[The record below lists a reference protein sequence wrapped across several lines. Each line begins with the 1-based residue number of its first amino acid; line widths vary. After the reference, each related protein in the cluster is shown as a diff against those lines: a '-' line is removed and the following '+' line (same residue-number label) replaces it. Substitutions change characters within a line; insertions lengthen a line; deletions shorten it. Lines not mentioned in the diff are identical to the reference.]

1 MFFQVCTLPVVPPFK
16 FQDVSVVTG
25 AKKMSGQYSSS
36 NFAEKLVKQK
46 GSGYHVIIGVLVLII
61 GLAIG
66 MATSN
71 NLITYGTLVIGV
83 SLIISAFL
91 MIINQYERAVILRL
105 GKYQRQV
112 GPGIQTRLPF
122 ADNIL
127 VIDIREK
134 VSEFKAERMLTKDN
148 VPVTIDAILRY
159 KIIDERAKDAILNVE
174 NFNQMIQQ
182 VSQTTL
188 RNNIGS
194 SQFQDV
200 LSKREEI
207 NQHVKTII
215 SAEASSWGIEV
226 TGVEIRQVIIPQELE
241 SAMSMQAQAER
252 EKSARVTYGESE
264 ILVAKKFEEAARVY
278 ADNPV
283 AYALRQSNMLYESI
297 KVQGNTIVMIP
308 SESLNAMGFGNLGTT
323 IAYLESTKKA
333 VTQQKS
339 KDSQANQENGS
350 L

>member
-1 MFFQVCTLPVVPPFK
+1 
-16 FQDVSVVTG
+16 
-25 AKKMSGQYSSS
+25 MSSGYQPYD
-36 NFAEKLVKQK
+36 FAYKLVTQK
-46 GSGYHVIIGVLVLII
+46 GSGSHVIAGILILLIGISVGLYYQNDAILY
-61 GLAIG
+61 LAIAAG
-66 MATSN
+66 IA
-71 NLITYGTLVIGV
+71 I
-83 SLIISAFL
+83 IISSFL
-91 MIINQYERAVILRL
+91 MIIKQYERAIVLRL
-105 GKYQRQV
+105 GKYNRQV

-127 VIDIREK
+127 VVDIREK

-159 KIIDERAKDAILNVE
+159 KIIEARAKDAILNVE

-194 SQFQDV
+194 SQFQDI

-207 NQHVKTII
+207 NSHVRTII
-215 SAEASSWGIEV
+215 ESEASNWGVEV

-264 ILVAKKFEEAARVY
+264 VLVAKKFEEAAQVY
-278 ADNPV
+278 SENPV

-297 KVQGNTIVMIP
+297 KVQGNTIVMVP
-308 SESLNAMGFGNLGTT
+308 SESLNSMGFGNLGTT
-323 IAYLESTKKA
+323 IAYLESTKRA
-333 VTQQKS
+333 VQKEKS
-339 KDSQANQENGS
+339 KDGKAKQVTENES
-350 L
+350 

>member
-1 MFFQVCTLPVVPPFK
+1 MSSGYSPF
-16 FQDVSVVTG
+16 
-25 AKKMSGQYSSS
+25 
-36 NFAEKLVKQK
+36 NFAERFVKQK
-46 GSGYHVIIGVLVLII
+46 GSGSHVILGIIILII
-61 GLAIG
+61 GFGIGLAFDIK
-66 MATSN
+66 S
-71 NLITYGTLVIGV
+71 IIYG
-83 SLIISAFL
+83 SLALGISIIISAFL
-91 MIINQYERAVILRL
+91 MIIKQYERAIILRL

-112 GPGIQTRLPF
+112 GPGVQTRLPF

-127 VIDIREK
+127 VVDVREK

-159 KIIDERAKDAILNVE
+159 KIIEERAKDAILNVE

-194 SQFQDV
+194 SLFQDV

-215 SAEASSWGIEV
+215 SSEASNWGMEV

-264 ILVAKKFEEAARVY
+264 VLVAKKFEEASKVY

-297 KVQGNTIVMIP
+297 KVQGNTIVMVP

-333 VTQQKS
+333 VAQQKL
-339 KDSQANQENGS
+339 KDKDAQQKDVH
-350 L
+350 

>member
-1 MFFQVCTLPVVPPFK
+1 VLSSP
-16 FQDVSVVTG
+16 
-25 AKKMSGQYSSS
+25 YSPYDY
-36 NFAEKLVKQK
+36 AYKLVSQK
-46 GSGYHVIIGVLVLII
+46 GSGSHVIIGILILIVGIGTGMFFENDLVTY
-61 GLAIG
+61 LAIAIG
-66 MATSN
+66 IA
-71 NLITYGTLVIGV
+71 VIV
-83 SLIISAFL
+83 SSFL
-91 MIINQYERAVILRL
+91 MIINQYERAIILRL
-105 GKYQRQV
+105 GKFNRQV

-127 VIDIREK
+127 VVDIREK

-159 KIIDERAKDAILNVE
+159 KIIEQRAKDAILNVE

-194 SQFQDV
+194 SLFQDI

-207 NQHVKTII
+207 NSHVRTTIE
-215 SAEASSWGIEV
+215 SEASNWGVEV

-264 ILVAKKFEEAARVY
+264 VLVANKFLEASKVY
-278 ADNPV
+278 AENPV

-297 KVQGNTIVMIP
+297 KVQGNTIIMVP
-308 SESLNAMGFGNLGTT
+308 SESLNSFGFGNLGTT

-333 VTQQKS
+333 AQKQKS
-339 KDSQANQENGS
+339 HDDKTKQE
-350 L
+350 

>member
-1 MFFQVCTLPVVPPFK
+1 L
-16 FQDVSVVTG
+16 S
-25 AKKMSGQYSSS
+25 SGYQPYD
-36 NFAEKLVKQK
+36 FAYKLVTQK
-46 GSGYHVIIGVLVLII
+46 GSGAHVILGILILLIGI
-61 GLAIG
+61 GAGLYSQNDAILYLAIAAG
-66 MATSN
+66 IA
-71 NLITYGTLVIGV
+71 I
-83 SLIISAFL
+83 IISSFL
-91 MIINQYERAVILRL
+91 MIIKQYERAIILRL
-105 GKYQRQV
+105 GKYNRQV
-112 GPGIQTRLPF
+112 GAGIQTRLPF

-127 VIDIREK
+127 VVDIREK

-159 KIIDERAKDAILNVE
+159 KIIEARAKDAILNVE

-194 SQFQDV
+194 SLFQDI

-207 NQHVKTII
+207 NSHVRTII
-215 SAEASSWGIEV
+215 ESEASNWGVEV

-264 ILVAKKFEEAARVY
+264 VLVAKKFEEAAQVY
-278 ADNPV
+278 AENPV

-297 KVQGNTIVMIP
+297 KVQGNTIVMVP
-308 SESLNAMGFGNLGTT
+308 SESLNSMGFGNLGTT
-323 IAYLESTKKA
+323 IAYLESTKRAIQKE
-333 VTQQKS
+333 KS
-339 KDSQANQENGS
+339 KEDKTKQVTEKEP
-350 L
+350 